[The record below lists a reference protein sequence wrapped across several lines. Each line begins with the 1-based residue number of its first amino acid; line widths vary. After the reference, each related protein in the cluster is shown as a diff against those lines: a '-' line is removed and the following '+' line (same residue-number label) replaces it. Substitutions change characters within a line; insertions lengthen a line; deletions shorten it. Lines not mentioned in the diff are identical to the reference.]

1 VLAGGTGSRLWPITR
16 GISKQLL
23 PVYDK
28 PMVHYPIATL
38 MNAGL
43 REILI
48 ITTPEDRPA
57 FIRLLGSGAEL
68 GVRFS
73 FVVQERPEG
82 LAQAFLLGEEFLA
95 GDAAALVLGDN
106 IFHGPGLGRKLRHLH
121 GTQGGHIF
129 AYRVANPSDYG
140 VVEFDDEGR
149 ALSLAEKPREPR
161 SNYAVPGLYFYGPDI
176 VDVARAIRPSA
187 RGELEI
193 TDVNRYY
200 LEEGRLTVSILERG
214 TAWLDTG
221 TFRSLHDASEYVRVM
236 EDRQGVKLA
245 CLEEIAWRN
254 EWISD
259 QQLIDLADPL
269 LKSGYG
275 QYLHQVLA
283 AQESGPDVGAR
294 RSAAATGG

>member
-1 VLAGGTGSRLWPITR
+1 MKGIVLAGGTGSRLWPITR
-16 GISKQLL
+16 GVSKQLL

-48 ITTPEDRPA
+48 ITTPEDQPA
-57 FIRLLGSGAEL
+57 FVRLLGDGAEI
-68 GVRFS
+68 GVS
-73 FVVQERPEG
+73 YSYVVQERPEG

-95 GDAAALVLGDN
+95 GEAAALVLGDN
-106 IFHGPGLGRKLRHLH
+106 IFHGSGLGRRLAALH
-121 GTQGGHIF
+121 GIDGGHVF
-129 AYRVANPSDYG
+129 AYRVANPSEYG
-140 VVEFDDEGR
+140 VVEFDESGR
-149 ALSLAEKPREPR
+149 AISLEEKPARPR

-176 VDVARAIRPSA
+176 VDVAKAIRPSA

-193 TDVNRYY
+193 TAVNQHY
-200 LEEGRLTVSILERG
+200 LEQDRLTVSVLPRG

-221 TFRSLHDASEYVRVM
+221 TFRSLMDAGEYVRVM

-254 EWISD
+254 GWID
-259 QQLIDLADPL
+259 DERLLALAEPL
-269 LKSGYG
+269 RKSGYG
-275 QYLHQVLA
+275 DYVKGLIGNRVPGDEDA
-283 AQESGPDVGAR
+283 
-294 RSAAATGG
+294 